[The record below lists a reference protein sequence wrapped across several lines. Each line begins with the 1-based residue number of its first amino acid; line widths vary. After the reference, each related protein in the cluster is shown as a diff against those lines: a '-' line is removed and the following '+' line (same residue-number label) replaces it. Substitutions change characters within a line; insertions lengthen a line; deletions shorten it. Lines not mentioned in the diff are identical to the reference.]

1 MYYIRPRLFFF
12 FRHLFLFAVVAD
24 INLERR
30 GAFRY
35 LVFAA
40 SFVLARFGVRR
51 RLNKTF
57 NIYRRLFTFAV
68 GIYIFSFASRRRR
81 RFCFVRHLLNLGDNT
96 LLQIN

>member
-1 MYYIRPRLFFF
+1 MQ
-12 FRHLFLFAVVAD
+12 FAVGISSFWAPFS
-24 INLERR
+24 ICR
-30 GAFRY
+30 GRENKYKTLFGILRI
-35 LVFAA
+35 
-40 SFVLARFGVRR
+40 FVLARFGVRR

-68 GIYIFSFASRRRR
+68 GIFFFSFASRRRR